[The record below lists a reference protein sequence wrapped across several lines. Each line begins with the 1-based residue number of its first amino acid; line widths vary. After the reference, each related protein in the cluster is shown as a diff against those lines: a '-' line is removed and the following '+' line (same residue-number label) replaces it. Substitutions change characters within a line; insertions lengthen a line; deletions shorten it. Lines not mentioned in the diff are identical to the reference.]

1 MNRLILVGNG
11 FDLAHGLKTSYQDF
25 INWYLCEAVNNFH
38 SNGSYKDTLIELNY
52 KSNGIR
58 YVPDFLPT
66 TSKDAL
72 QVFTFL
78 LENREKWSVNVKS
91 ELLLKTISKLQ
102 NINWVDF
109 EIEYFDTLIGCQ
121 SANGAFNEEAVKK
134 LNIQLD
140 YFKERLHEYLNKQ
153 ELNLDS
159 FDVNED
165 ILKILKQ
172 QFNWKDLDTGFDN
185 DEGKHIQKAL
195 RGSDEYVKYPNSTLV
210 LNFNYTNTFEN
221 YLSNLRTNA
230 YHKNISIN
238 YIHGK
243 LNDENQKIIFG
254 FGDEYNKHYL
264 EFEEQKNNDV
274 FRHIKNYWY
283 FNTPNYRDFVRFL
296 YSDMF
301 QVFILGHSCGL
312 SDRTMFRQ
320 IFEHTNCK
328 SVKIFYYNRE
338 DETNDFFEKT
348 VDLGRHFTDKGKMRR
363 KIVDFKNSN
372 EFPQV

>member
-25 INWYLCEAVNNFH
+25 INWYLCEVVNNFH

-78 LENREKWSVNVKS
+78 LENREKWSVKVKS

-140 YFKERLHEYLNKQ
+140 YFKEKLQEYLNKQ
-153 ELNLDS
+153 ELNLDN

-172 QFNWKDLDTGFDN
+172 QFNWKDLDTGFES
-185 DEGKHIQKAL
+185 DEGKQIQKAL
-195 RGSDEYVKYPNSTLV
+195 RGSNEYGKYPDSTLV

-230 YHKNISIN
+230 YYKNISIN

-296 YSDMF
+296 NNNMY